1 MVAGEVRLL
10 THARCNI
17 SNKQP
22 PRRHTMS
29 NHELI
34 AWVNKQADAFESDMA
49 ETEDL
54 DYAYANGAYMAYTLM
69 LKQLV
74 GTKYEVIKEKL
85 WVADDGSWGSGDI
98 LIADVGTWT
107 DEQVN
112 AFDDIANNT
121 DPSIVEVIN
130 ILEDTKEVN

>member
-1 MVAGEVRLL
+1 V
-10 THARCNI
+10 
-17 SNKQP
+17 
-22 PRRHTMS
+22 S

-107 DEQVN
+107 DEYIHARLGPCHKKHRNNQNSKQMCQVKY
-112 AFDDIANNT
+112 A
-121 DPSIVEVIN
+121 S
-130 ILEDTKEVN
+130 

>member
-1 MVAGEVRLL
+1 
-10 THARCNI
+10 
-17 SNKQP
+17 
-22 PRRHTMS
+22 MS

-98 LIADVGTWT
+98 LIADVETWT
-107 DEQVN
+107 DEQVT
-112 AFDDIANNT
+112 AFDDISNNT
-121 DPSIVEVIN
+121 DPSIAEVIN